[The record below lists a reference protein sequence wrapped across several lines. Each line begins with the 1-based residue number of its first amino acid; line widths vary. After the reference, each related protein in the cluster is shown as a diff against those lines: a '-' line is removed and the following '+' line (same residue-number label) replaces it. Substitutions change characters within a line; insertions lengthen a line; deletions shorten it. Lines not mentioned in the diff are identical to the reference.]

1 VGINSHRRAGDTD
14 AVNAQHEARPEG
26 PNRRGGETAA
36 GVSRVLRSRGGKV
49 VVVGV
54 AAVVVSSAFVG
65 TAAAVIQEPPPA
77 PLEIVVFPERDF
89 VVTEGGPANQ
99 ALKFEIRRQGF
110 VIGTASSSQVT
121 PSLLT
126 DADGLLEVNHPGGL
140 CWSGSTPNILPGDK
154 LVVTDEASP
163 TDGFAVTTQ
172 NIRATQ
178 AEIVGTD
185 VVVHGVALNGDGS
198 PMPLSRVEQ
207 RIVQPEFRE
216 LPEPLEKRDIRATTD
231 DGNLRRDPAVTG
243 GFIATHSGLTAVQRQ
258 KAVDGQTRVLGWQ
271 ATNAAGDRLGITI
284 YEVGELGGP
293 GFGGCPQGQQ
303 GPSAPRLAAAQ
314 DSGKK
319 GDHITRRS
327 ANLTFAGL
335 AGSDISSASAEPG
348 PGAEVSLLVDG
359 AVRRTGTANAN
370 GVYRFAGI
378 TLAARTH
385 TVRVR
390 SKDPGAAPTF
400 ISPTRR
406 VTVDK
411 AAPKVVLRGARPN
424 PLHLAGPE
432 RLHALYRV
440 GEAAQ
445 VNAKVQRVLGQR
457 VRTVNT
463 FGLRNPRRAGILEY
477 NWNGRSEIRR
487 NVRPGRY
494 RMLLTVTDL
503 AGNVT
508 TNRFR
513 FRVVR

>member
-1 VGINSHRRAGDTD
+1 M
-14 AVNAQHEARPEG
+14 
-26 PNRRGGETAA
+26 
-36 GVSRVLRSRGGKV
+36 
-49 VVVGV
+49 GV
-54 AAVVVSSAFVG
+54 AAVMVSSAFVG

-89 VVTEGGPANQ
+89 VVSEGGPANQ
-99 ALKFEIRRQGF
+99 ALKFEILRQGF
-110 VIGTASSSQVT
+110 VIGTARSSQVT
-121 PSLLT
+121 PPLLT
-126 DADGLLEVNHPGGL
+126 DDAGLLEVNHPGGL
-140 CWSGSTPNILPGDK
+140 CWAGSTPNILPGDK
-154 LVVTDEASP
+154 LVVTDEANP

-172 NIRATQ
+172 NVRATQ

-185 VVVHGVALNGDGS
+185 VVVHGVALNQDGTA
-198 PMPLSRVEQ
+198 MPLSRVEQ

-216 LPEPLEKRDIRATTD
+216 PPEPLEKRDIRATTD
-231 DGNLRRDPAVTG
+231 DGNLRRDPAVRG

-258 KAVDGQTRVLGWQ
+258 KAVEGQTRVLAWQ

-284 YEVGELGGP
+284 YEVGEVGGP
-293 GFGGCPQGQQ
+293 GFGGCPQGQT
-303 GPSAPRLAAAQ
+303 GPSAPRLAGAH

-319 GDHITRRS
+319 GDHITKQS

-335 AGSDISSASAEPG
+335 AGSDINAASAEPG
-348 PGAEVSLLVDG
+348 PNAEVTLLVDG
-359 AVRRTGTANAN
+359 AARATGTANAN

-378 TLAARTH
+378 TLSAKTH
-385 TVRVR
+385 ILRVR
-390 SKDPGAAPTF
+390 SKDPGGPTF
-400 ISPTRR
+400 TSRLRR
-406 VTVDK
+406 VKIDK
-411 AAPKVVLRGARPN
+411 AAPRVVLRGARPN

-445 VNAKVQRVLGQR
+445 VNAKVQRVLGKR

-487 NVRPGRY
+487 NVRPGVY
-494 RMLLTVTDL
+494 RMLLTVTDP